1 MNILVN
7 RDVSNKDATVSVVSI
22 DGVNECY
29 AVEDE
34 YRAVKVMH
42 ETRIPAGTYKVGLKT
57 SGGFHSRYFQ
67 RFPAIHKGM
76 LHVKDVPGFSDI
88 LIHCGNTDDDTS
100 GCLCVGVSRTLGNNL
115 SVSNSTKAYQDLY
128 KKVVDAAK
136 AGTLEITYV
145 DSDRKVK

>member
-34 YRAVKVMH
+34 CRAVKVMH
-42 ETRIPAGTYKVGLKT
+42 ETRIPAGTYKVGLLT
-57 SGGFHSRYFQ
+57 VGGFHAKYSQ
-67 RFPAIHKGM
+67 RFAAIHKGM
-76 LHVKDVPGFSDI
+76 LHVQDVPGFTGI

-100 GCLCVGVSRTLGNNL
+100 GCLCLGSSRTTGGELRVND
-115 SVSNSTKAYQDLY
+115 SRTAYRNFY
-128 KKVVDAAK
+128 SKVVGAAK
-136 AGTLEITYV
+136 SGKLTIAYV
-145 DSDRKVK
+145 DNDRRVP